1 MIKKSELILPVLL
14 LAVLLLMY
22 LGYDYAVAI
31 LFSWMLA
38 GLLNIAG
45 GWYLFR
51 NDSPKSVH
59 WLATLSGFSF
69 WVVYFAI
76 GIKIMSLGY
85 SFILG
90 AFGLFC
96 ISLTFMLTMFH
107 PNAGNAD
114 YSRFFH
120 AIKWRHVLYSIALFV
135 FTLIP
140 DSLFLKLKY
149 HDQPERL
156 ILEQNVLDNPL
167 DTAARNSLN
176 RYKESF

>member
-1 MIKKSELILPVLL
+1 
-14 LAVLLLMY
+14 
-22 LGYDYAVAI
+22 
-31 LFSWMLA
+31 
-38 GLLNIAG
+38 
-45 GWYLFR
+45 
-51 NDSPKSVH
+51 
-59 WLATLSGFSF
+59 
-69 WVVYFAI
+69 
-76 GIKIMSLGY
+76 
-85 SFILG
+85 
-90 AFGLFC
+90 
-96 ISLTFMLTMFH
+96 MLTMFH

-114 YSRFFH
+114 YARFFH